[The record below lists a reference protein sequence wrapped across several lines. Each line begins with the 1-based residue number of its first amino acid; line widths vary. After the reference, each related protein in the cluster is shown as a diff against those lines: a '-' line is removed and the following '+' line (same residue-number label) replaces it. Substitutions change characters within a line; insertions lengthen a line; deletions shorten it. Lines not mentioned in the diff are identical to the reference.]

1 MVHLRTLVL
10 KKIINVNLS
19 LLTVP
24 LISDWEFKML
34 LLKFSLQ
41 AFFKKKKTKNRCVNF
56 GKWFSPAFD
65 GIMKKDVYLG

>member
-1 MVHLRTLVL
+1 ML

-41 AFFKKKKTKNRCVNF
+41 AFFLKKKRCVNF
-56 GKWFSPAFD
+56 GKWFSPAID
-65 GIMKKDVYLG
+65 GIMKKDVHLG

>member
-1 MVHLRTLVL
+1 ML

-41 AFFKKKKTKNRCVNF
+41 AFFLKKKKKTAV
-56 GKWFSPAFD
+56 ST
-65 GIMKKDVYLG
+65 LGNGFHLLLTG

>member
-41 AFFKKKKTKNRCVNF
+41 AFF
-56 GKWFSPAFD
+56 
-65 GIMKKDVYLG
+65 

>member
-34 LLKFSLQ
+34 LLKLLKSTGLFL
-41 AFFKKKKTKNRCVNF
+41 KKTAV
-56 GKWFSPAFD
+56 S
-65 GIMKKDVYLG
+65 ILGNGSHLLLTG